1 MILPADTIL
10 FSEGDAGTSMYLL
23 RRGTVRVTRREGSED
38 AFLADLGAGSI
49 VGEMSLLD
57 GRSRSATVTTLSET
71 EFVEIDRGLLDRTF
85 ATLPSWFTAIAKVLV
100 GRLRA
105 TTARRHGSD
114 LRGSVPAFLDLLGHP
129 PQGGWSV
136 GGLCSAVR
144 DIYGLSIPESKAV
157 LGALGG
163 LGFVEVAGG
172 RVAIPD
178 PVRIES
184 CYDQILSRTSPHF
197 GTRSEIAYVDFGFR
211 DDGGCTA
218 EASIE
223 ALCRAYDGSDSEF
236 EALVQAHRS
245 DS

>member
-1 MILPADTIL
+1 MILPANTIL
-10 FSEGDAGTSMYLL
+10 FSEGDAGNCMYLL
-23 RRGTVRVTRREGSED
+23 RRGTVRVSRREGSED
-38 AFLADLGAGSI
+38 AFLADLGPGSI

-71 EFVEIDRGLLDRTF
+71 EFVEIDHGLLDKTF
-85 ATLPSWFTAIAKVLV
+85 STLPSWFTAISKVLV

-136 GGLCSAVR
+136 GGICSAVR
-144 DIYGLSIPESKAV
+144 DVYGLSIPESKAV

-172 RVAIPD
+172 RVSIPD
-178 PVRIES
+178 PIRVES
-184 CYDQILSRTSPHF
+184 CYDQILSRSSPHF
-197 GTRSEIAYVDFGFR
+197 GAKSDIAFIDFGFR
-211 DDGGCTA
+211 HDGGREA

-223 ALCRAYDGSDSEF
+223 ALCRAFDGSDSEF
-236 EALVQAHRS
+236 EAMVRPFRK
-245 DS
+245 D